1 MIVFRGA
8 IYEANIFRFKKS
20 AYILPVSGH
29 EAVERMP
36 DDDEVEARL
45 DESREVV
52 EVVGSHILHQS
63 ERQKRKSL
71 AIENGMYFRSI

>member
-1 MIVFRGA
+1 MKV
-8 IYEANIFRFKKS
+8 
-20 AYILPVSGH
+20 VSGH

-52 EVVGSHILHQS
+52 EVVGSHVPHQS

-71 AIENGMYFRSI
+71 AIENGISLNLRPFSSLSNGLR